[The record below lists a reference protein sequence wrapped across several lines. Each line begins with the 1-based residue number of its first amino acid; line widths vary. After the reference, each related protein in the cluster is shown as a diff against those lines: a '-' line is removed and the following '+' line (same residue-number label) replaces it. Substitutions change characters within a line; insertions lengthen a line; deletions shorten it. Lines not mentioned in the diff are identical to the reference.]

1 MGRLSSIILA
11 GCLAGVGI
19 AQSPVVNQANW
30 KLADKFTAAATAPYI
45 YSSRLTP
52 TFLKESDSFW
62 YVWREASGKRFMF
75 VDPSKKL
82 KEPLFDQVKLAA
94 QLSEQ
99 HHKPYE
105 AASLPF
111 DTVTMTEAGKFYI
124 NVETKWYL
132 YDRAKETLEKSEKG
146 PPTPAAEPA
155 RTPGQGRGGGGS
167 QGQAQAAGVNYK
179 NTAADKKIYVYAL
192 DHNLYVSE
200 GDNDDKAFQIS
211 FDGVKDFSFGGG
223 GFFADTFDVEGG
235 VTTAPNKV
243 RPSATWSED
252 SKRFVISRFDSRLVK
267 ELFLV
272 NNLADPRPALTRY
285 RYAMPGEERVPQQ
298 ELWVF
303 SRSTHQ
309 FKKLKVDRY
318 KDQLL
323 LNVHFSGDSDTV
335 RFVRRDRLQRNLEVC
350 DYDLKTDQVKVLFT
364 ENVEN
369 AYLEVQPIK
378 YVAKPG
384 GDFLWFSERTGW
396 GHYYLYSNDGK
407 LKGAVTSGPWRAESI
422 LDVDATKGYAWFNG
436 VGREKGEN
444 LYNTH
449 TYRVK
454 LDGSDFRLLTPGDAS
469 HSSTLSFSKKFAV
482 DSFSRVDLASS
493 NAVFDDSGNRVLDL
507 ERQDLSRLESMGW
520 KLPES
525 FKVKSQDGV
534 VDIYGNMWKPFDFDP
549 KKKYPIVLNV
559 YPGPQT
565 ESVSNTFSANS
576 SAQSLAQLG
585 FIVIQIGNRGGT
597 PQRSNAYHSYGYYNL
612 RDYGLADKKAGVE
625 QLAAKYPWID
635 IDRVGIFGHS
645 GGGFMT
651 AAALLLP
658 PYNEFF
664 KVGVS
669 SSGNHD
675 NNIYNSNWS
684 EQHHGLRVTT
694 SLFDTGSSSTGVK
707 KTPEDEWV
715 SEVTNDPLDS
725 LLYEQGQTKVQ
736 DKKVDDKKVDDKKV
750 ETKVDDQK
758 NIKFEIK
765 VPTTVELAP
774 NLIGKLL
781 LTTGDMDNNVHPANT
796 IRLVNALIKA
806 NKRFDFMIMPG
817 QPHGYGPMQPY
828 FQQMLMEYFA
838 EHLMGDNYRKSAEV
852 KNKGN

>member
-19 AQSPVVNQANW
+19 AQAPVVNQANW
-30 KLADKFTAAATAPYI
+30 KLADKFSAAATRPYV
-45 YSSRLTP
+45 YSSRVTP
-52 TFLKESDSFW
+52 NFLKDSDSFW
-62 YVWREASGKRFMF
+62 YMWREASGKRFMY

-94 QLSEQ
+94 QLSEL
-99 HHKPYE
+99 HHKPFE
-105 AASLPF
+105 AAGLPF
-111 DTVTMTEAGKFYI
+111 DTVTMTEPDKFFI
-124 NVETKWYL
+124 SVETKWYVFN
-132 YDRAKETLEKSEKG
+132 RAKELLQKSEKG
-146 PPTPAAEPA
+146 PDVPKPEV
-155 RTPGQGRGGGGS
+155 RD
-167 QGQAQAAGVNYK
+167 YK
-179 NTAADKKIYVYAL
+179 NSATDKKAYVYAL
-192 DHNLYVSE
+192 ENNLFVSE
-200 GDNDDKAFQIS
+200 STDEKAFQIS
-211 FDGVKDFSFGGG
+211 FDGEKDYSFGGG
-223 GFFADTFDVEGG
+223 GFFATDFTNEGAA
-235 VTTAPNKV
+235 VTPNKV

-252 SKRFVISRFDSRLVK
+252 SKRFFVSRFDSRLVK

-272 NNLADPRPALTRY
+272 NNLNDPRPALVRY
-285 RYAMPGEERVPQQ
+285 RYAMPGEEHVPQQ

-303 SRSTHQ
+303 SRTTHQ

-323 LNVHFSGDSDTV
+323 LNVHFTSNSDHI
-335 RFVRRDRLQRNLEVC
+335 RFVRRDRLQRNLELC
-350 DYDLKTDQVKVLFT
+350 DYDLNSDQVKILFT
-364 ENVEN
+364 ENIEN
-369 AYLEVQPIK
+369 AFLEIQPVK
-378 YVAKPG
+378 YVKPG

-407 LKGAVTSGPWRAESI
+407 LKGAVTTGPWRAESI
-422 LDVDATKGYAWFNG
+422 VDVDADKGLVWVNG
-436 VGREKGEN
+436 VGREKGE
-444 LYNTH
+444 YPYYTH
-449 TYRVK
+449 TYRMR
-454 LDGSDFRLLTPGDAS
+454 LDGSDFQLINPGDAD
-469 HSSTLSFSKKFAV
+469 HAATLSHTKKFV
-482 DSFSRVDLASS
+482 IDSFSRVDLASS
-493 NAVFDDSGNRVLDL
+493 NTVFDEGGNRVVDL
-507 ERQDLSRLESMGW
+507 ERQDLSRLEAMGW
-520 KLPES
+520 KMPET
-525 FKVKSQDGV
+525 FHVKSDDGV

-549 KKKYPIVLNV
+549 KKKYPIILNV

-565 ESVSNTFSANS
+565 ESVAYTFNPVS
-576 SAQSLAQLG
+576 STQSLAQLG
-585 FIVIQIGNRGGT
+585 FIVIQIGNRGGS
-597 PQRSNAYHSYGYYNL
+597 PQRSKWYHSYGYYNL

-684 EQHHGLRVTT
+684 EQHHGLTVSTN
-694 SLFDTGSSSTGVK
+694 LFDTGTSTAGAK
-707 KTPEDEWV
+707 KTPEGEWISPDNQWVDEV
-715 SEVTNDPLDS
+715 ITDPLDAM
-725 LLYEQGQTKVQ
+725 LIEEAQRRGNGGQGSGQGTGTTTTTQKTT
-736 DKKVDDKKVDDKKV
+736 DTKKVDSNTV
-750 ETKVDDQK
+750 DQK

-774 NLIGKLL
+774 NLNGKLL
-781 LTTGDMDNNVHPANT
+781 ITTGDMDNNVHPANS

-817 QPHGYGPMQPY
+817 QPHGYGPLQPY

-838 EHLMGDNYRKSAEV
+838 EHLMGDNYRKSAEM

>member
-1 MGRLSSIILA
+1 MR
-11 GCLAGVGI
+11 
-19 AQSPVVNQANW
+19 
-30 KLADKFTAAATAPYI
+30 PYI
-45 YSSRLTP
+45 YSSRVTP
-52 TFLKESDSFW
+52 NFLKDSDSFW
-62 YVWREASGKRFMF
+62 YVWREASGKRFMY

-94 QLSEQ
+94 QLSEL

-105 AASLPF
+105 AASVPF
-111 DTVTMTEAGKFYI
+111 DTVTMTEPGKFYLS
-124 NVETKWYL
+124 VETKWYI
-132 YDRAKETLEKSEKG
+132 YDRTKELLEKSEKG
-146 PPTPAAEPA
+146 PPNPTPD
-155 RTPGQGRGGGGS
+155 TPRAPGQGQGRGGGQV
-167 QGQAQAAGVNYK
+167 QGAAGDYK
-179 NTAADKKIYVYAL
+179 NTAADKKVYAYAL

-200 GDNDDKAFQIS
+200 TTDDKAFQIS
-211 FDGVKDFSFGGG
+211 FDGEKDFSFGGG
-223 GFFADTFDVEGG
+223 GFFATDFNVDGTVPA
-235 VTTAPNKV
+235 APNKV
-243 RPSATWSED
+243 RPNVTWSED
-252 SKRFVISRFDSRLVK
+252 SKRFYISRFDSRLVK

-303 SRSTHQ
+303 TRATHQ
-309 FKKLKVDRY
+309 FKKLKTDRY

-323 LNVHFSGDSDTV
+323 MNITFPGNSDHV

-350 DYDLKTDQVKVLFT
+350 DYDLNTDQVKVLFT
-364 ENVEN
+364 ENIEN
-369 AYLEVQPIK
+369 AFLETQAPK
-378 YVAKPG
+378 YVKPG

-396 GHYYLYSNDGK
+396 GQYYLYSNDGK
-407 LKGAVTSGPWRAESI
+407 LKGAVTTGPWRAESI
-422 LDVDATKGYAWFNG
+422 VDVDADKNFVWVNG

-444 LYNTH
+444 PYYTH

-454 LDGSDFRLLTPGDAS
+454 LDGSDFRLINPGDAD
-469 HSSTLSFSKKFAV
+469 HAPTLSHTKKFV
-482 DSFSRVDLASS
+482 IDSYSRVDLPSS
-493 NAVFDDSGNRVLDL
+493 NAIFDEGGTRIMDL
-507 ERQDLSRLESMGW
+507 ERQDLSRLEAMGW
-520 KLPES
+520 KMPET
-525 FKVKSQDGV
+525 FHVKSEDGV

-565 ESVSNTFSANS
+565 ESVNYTFNPITTT
-576 SAQSLAQLG
+576 QSLAQLG
-585 FIVIQIGNRGGT
+585 FIVIQIGNRGGS
-597 PQRSNAYHSYGYYNL
+597 PQRSKAYHSYGYYNL

-625 QLAAKYPWID
+625 QLAAKYPWMD

-684 EQHHGLRVTT
+684 EQHHGLSVSTNM
-694 SLFDTGSSSTGVK
+694 FDTGSSSTGTK
-707 KTPEDEWV
+707 KTPEDDWV
-715 SEVTNDPLDS
+715 SEVTTDPLDAM
-725 LLYEQGQTKVQ
+725 LYEQAQQRGNGGGQGQGQGTTTQKTDV
-736 DKKVDDKKVDDKKV
+736 KKVDSNVV
-750 ETKVDDQK
+750 DQK

-765 VPTTVELAP
+765 VPTTVDLAP
-774 NLIGKLL
+774 NLVGKLL
-781 LTTGDMDNNVHPANT
+781 ITTGDMDNNVHPANS

-828 FQQMLMEYFA
+828 FTQMLMEYFA
-838 EHLMGDNYRKSAEV
+838 EQLIGDNYRKSAEM
-852 KNKGN
+852 KNKGG

>member
-1 MGRLSSIILA
+1 MGRFSSIILA
-11 GCLAGVGI
+11 SCLVGVST
-19 AQSPVVNQANW
+19 AQSPIVNQANW
-30 KLADKFTAAATAPYI
+30 KLADKFTAAATAPYV
-45 YSSRLTP
+45 YSSRVTP
-52 TFLKESDSFW
+52 NFLKESDSFW
-62 YVWREASGKRFMF
+62 YMWREASGKRFMY

-94 QLSEQ
+94 QLSEM

-111 DTVTMTEAGKFYI
+111 DTVTMTESGKFFI
-124 NVETKWYL
+124 SLETKWYT
-132 YDRAKETLEKSEKG
+132 YDRVKELLEKSEKG
-146 PPTPAAEPA
+146 PDVPKPEV
-155 RTPGQGRGGGGS
+155 RD
-167 QGQAQAAGVNYK
+167 YK
-179 NTAADKKIYVYAL
+179 NKATDKKIYVYAL

-200 GDNDDKAFQIS
+200 GDSDDKAFQIS

-223 GFFADTFDVEGG
+223 GFFAETFDAEGAIS
-235 VTTAPNKV
+235 TTPNKV
-243 RPSATWSED
+243 RPNATWSED
-252 SKRFVISRFDSRLVK
+252 SKKFFISRFDSRLVK

-272 NNLADPRPALTRY
+272 NNLADPRPTLVRY

-323 LNVHFSGDSDTV
+323 LNVHFAGNSDNI
-335 RFVRRDRLQRNLEVC
+335 RFVRRDRLQRNLEMC

-369 AYLEVQPIK
+369 AFLEIQPVK
-378 YVAKPG
+378 YIKPG

-422 LDVDATKGYAWFNG
+422 VDVDPKTGFAWFNA

-444 LYNTH
+444 LYNSH
-449 TYRVK
+449 MYRVK
-454 LDGSDFRLLTPGDAS
+454 LDGSDLRLITPGDAN
-469 HSSTLSFSKKFAV
+469 HATTLSFTKKFAI
-482 DSFSRVDLASS
+482 DSYSRVDLASS
-493 NAVFDDSGNRVLDL
+493 NSVFDDSGNRVVDL
-507 ERQDLSRLESMGW
+507 ERQDLSRLEAMGW
-520 KLPES
+520 KMPES

-534 VDIYGNMWKPFDFDP
+534 VDIFGNMWKPFDFDA
-549 KKKYPIVLNV
+549 KKKYPIILNV

-565 ESVSNTFSANS
+565 ESVSNSFSTNS

-585 FIVIQIGNRGGT
+585 FIVVQIGNRGGT
-597 PQRSNAYHSYGYYNL
+597 PQRSKAYHSYGYYNL

-625 QLAAKYPWID
+625 QLAAMYPWID
-635 IDRVGIFGHS
+635 SDRVGIFGHS

-684 EQHHGLRVTT
+684 EQHHGLKT
-694 SLFDTGSSSTGVK
+694 STNLFDTGSSSTGVK
-707 KTPEDEWV
+707 KTPEEDWV
-715 SEVTNDPLDS
+715 SEVTSDPIDA
-725 LLYEQGQTKVQ
+725 LLYEQGQKSGQGQVKKDDGKVEV
-736 DKKVDDKKVDDKKV
+736 KKD

-781 LTTGDMDNNVHPANT
+781 ITTGDMDNNVHPANS

-828 FQQMLMEYFA
+828 FQQMLMEYFS
-838 EHLMGDNYRKSAEV
+838 EHLMGDNYRHSSEM

>member
-1 MGRLSSIILA
+1 MGRNSSFILA
-11 GCLAGVGI
+11 ACLLGVST
-19 AQSPVVNQANW
+19 AQGQTVNQANW
-30 KLADKFTAAATAPYI
+30 KLADKFSTTAMRPYI
-45 YSSRLTP
+45 YSSRVTP
-52 TFLKESDSFW
+52 NFLKDSDSFW
-62 YVWREASGKRFMF
+62 YMWREANGKRFMF

-82 KEPLFDQVKLAA
+82 KESLFDHVKLAS
-94 QLSEQ
+94 QLSEI
-99 HHKPYE
+99 HHRPFE

-111 DTVTMTEAGKFYI
+111 DTVTMTESGKFFLS
-124 NVETKWYL
+124 VDSKWYT
-132 YDRAKETLEKSEKG
+132 YDRSKELLEKSEKG
-146 PPTPAAEPA
+146 PANPTPETP
-155 RTPGQGRGGGGS
+155 RTPGQGRGGGGG
-167 QGQAQAAGVNYK
+167 QGGAGVGAGNYK

-192 DHNLYVSE
+192 ENNLFVSE
-200 GDNDDKAFQIS
+200 DTDEKAFQIS
-211 FDGVKDFSFGGG
+211 FDGEKDFSFGGG
-223 GFFADTFDVEGG
+223 GFFATDFNVDGTVPP
-235 VTTAPNKV
+235 AQNKV

-252 SKRFVISRFDSRLVK
+252 SKRFFISRFDSRKVK

-285 RYAMPGEERVPQQ
+285 RYAMPGDENVPQQ
-298 ELWVF
+298 DIWVF
-303 SRSTHQ
+303 TRSTHQ
-309 FKKLKVDRY
+309 FKKLKTDRF

-323 LNVHFSGDSDTV
+323 MNIHFNGNSDHV
-335 RFVRRDRLQRNLEVC
+335 RFVRRDRLQRNLEMC
-350 DYDLKTDQVKVLFT
+350 DYDLNSDQVKVLFT

-369 AYLEVQPIK
+369 AYLEIQPVK
-378 YVAKPG
+378 YVKPG
-384 GDFLWFSERTGW
+384 GDFIWFSERTGW
-396 GHYYLYSNDGK
+396 GHYYLYSSDGK
-407 LKGAVTSGPWRAESI
+407 LKGALTSGPWRAESVV
-422 LDVDATKGYAWFNG
+422 DVDGDKGYAWVNG

-444 LYNTH
+444 PYYTH

-454 LDGSDFRLLTPGDAS
+454 LDGSDFHIINPGNADHSSVLS
-469 HSSTLSFSKKFAV
+469 HSKSYTI
-482 DSFSRVDLASS
+482 DSYSRVDLPSS
-493 NAVFDDSGNRVLDL
+493 NAVFDNGGQRIMEL
-507 ERQDLSRLESMGW
+507 ERQDLSRLEAMGW
-520 KLPES
+520 KMPET
-525 FKVKSQDGV
+525 FRVKSDDGV
-534 VDIYGNMWKPFDFDP
+534 VDIYGDMWKPFDFDP
-549 KKKYPIVLNV
+549 KKKYPIILNV

-565 ESVSNTFSANS
+565 ESVNYTFNPITST
-576 SAQSLAQLG
+576 QSLAQLG
-585 FIVIQIGNRGGT
+585 FIVIQIGNRGGS

-684 EQHHGLRVTT
+684 EQHHGLKTTT
-694 SLFDTGSSSTGVK
+694 SIFETGPPAKTGGK
-707 KTPEDEWV
+707 EPEDWA
-715 SEVTNDPLDS
+715 SDVTSDPLDA
-725 LLYEQGQTKVQ
+725 LLYEQGQTKDQV
-736 DKKVDDKKVDDKKV
+736 KKTDDKKTEVKEGDV
-750 ETKVDDQK
+750 QK

-765 VPTTVELAP
+765 VPTTVDLAP

-781 LTTGDMDNNVHPANT
+781 ITTGDMDNNVHPANS

-828 FQQMLMEYFA
+828 FQQMLMEYFS
-838 EHLMGDNYRKSAEV
+838 EHLMGDNYRKSAEM
-852 KNKGN
+852 KSKGG

>member
-1 MGRLSSIILA
+1 M
-11 GCLAGVGI
+11 
-19 AQSPVVNQANW
+19 
-30 KLADKFTAAATAPYI
+30 Y
-45 YSSRLTP
+45 
-52 TFLKESDSFW
+52 
-62 YVWREASGKRFMF
+62 
-75 VDPSKKL
+75 VDPSKRL

-94 QLSEQ
+94 QLSEM

-111 DTVTMTEAGKFYI
+111 DTVTMTESGKFFI
-124 NVETKWYL
+124 NLETKWYA
-132 YDRAKETLEKSEKG
+132 YDRAKELLEKSEKG
-146 PPTPAAEPA
+146 PDVPKPEV
-155 RTPGQGRGGGGS
+155 RD
-167 QGQAQAAGVNYK
+167 YK
-179 NTAADKKIYVYAL
+179 NKATDKKIYVYAL

-200 GDNDDKAFQIS
+200 GDNDDMAFQIS
-211 FDGVKDFSFGGG
+211 FDGVKDYSFGGG
-223 GFFADTFDVEGG
+223 GFFADTFDAEGA
-235 VTTAPNKV
+235 VSTTPNKV
-243 RPSATWSED
+243 RPNATWSED
-252 SKRFVISRFDSRLVK
+252 SKKFFISRFDSRLVK

-272 NNLADPRPALTRY
+272 NNLADPRPTLVRY

-303 SRSTHQ
+303 NRSTHQ

-323 LNVHFSGDSDTV
+323 LNIHFDGNSDNI
-335 RFVRRDRLQRNLEVC
+335 RFVRRDRLQRNLEMC

-369 AYLEVQPIK
+369 AFLEVQPVK
-378 YVAKPG
+378 YIKPG

-422 LDVDATKGYAWFNG
+422 VDVDAKTGFAWFNA

-444 LYNTH
+444 LYNSH
-449 TYRVK
+449 MYRVK
-454 LDGSDFRLLTPGDAS
+454 LDGSDLRLITPGDAN
-469 HSSTLSFSKKFAV
+469 HATTLSFTKKFAI
-482 DSFSRVDLASS
+482 DSYSRVDLASS
-493 NAVFDDSGNRVLDL
+493 NSVFDDGGNRVVDL
-507 ERQDLSRLESMGW
+507 ERQDLSRLEAMGW
-520 KLPES
+520 KMPES

-534 VDIYGNMWKPFDFDP
+534 VDIFGNMWKPFDFDA
-549 KKKYPIVLNV
+549 KKKYPIILNV

-565 ESVSNTFSANS
+565 ESVSNSFSANS

-585 FIVIQIGNRGGT
+585 FIVVQIGNRGGT
-597 PQRSNAYHSYGYYNL
+597 PQRSKAYHSYGYYNL

-635 IDRVGIFGHS
+635 SERVGIFGHS

-684 EQHHGLRVTT
+684 EQHHGLKT
-694 SLFDTGSSSTGVK
+694 STNLFDTGSSSTTK
-707 KTPEDEWV
+707 KTPDDDWV
-715 SEVTNDPLDS
+715 SEVTSDPIDA

-736 DKKVDDKKVDDKKV
+736 DKKVDDNKIEVKKDD
-750 ETKVDDQK
+750 TKVDDQK

-765 VPTTVELAP
+765 IPTTVELAP

-828 FQQMLMEYFA
+828 FQQMLMEYFS
-838 EHLMGDNYRKSAEV
+838 EHLMGDNYRHSSEM
-852 KNKGN
+852 KNKGG